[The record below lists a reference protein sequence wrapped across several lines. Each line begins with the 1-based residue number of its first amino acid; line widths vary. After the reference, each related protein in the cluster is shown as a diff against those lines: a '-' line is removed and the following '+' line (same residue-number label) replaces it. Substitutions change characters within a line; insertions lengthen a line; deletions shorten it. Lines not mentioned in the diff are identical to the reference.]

1 MAVFNCK
8 SGGVNAVFK
17 HRNSYLII
25 ENTSNV
31 FDFSCAA

>member
-8 SGGVNAVFK
+8 GEDVNAVFK
-17 HRNSYLII
+17 HRNYCLII
-25 ENTSNV
+25 EHTSNV